1 MAVFIN
7 RQAPQSGIASLL
19 ALQGRGGDTELVHM
33 TRPEVRRLQQS
44 GLMSVNP
51 DTGLPEYFL
60 GDVFDTVKASV
71 KNYFR
76 PENIIPAVASIALP
90 AIAGP
95 AFSQLGL
102 SPLATRSILSG
113 AGTALGSLPFRSL
126 SDSLSAGI
134 VSGGLQYGTGKL
146 AEFLGPSDNT
156 LGIKDSD
163 DYIRDQRL
171 QQIKEAKELIY
182 NGARTPEEIFE
193 TYMNG
198 TFKPSMNNH

>member
-60 GDVFDTVKASV
+60 GDIFDTVKASV
-71 KNYFR
+71 KNVFK

-95 AFSQLGL
+95 LIPGLGLGL

-126 SDSLSAGI
+126 SDSLS
-134 VSGGLQYGTGKL
+134 SG
-146 AEFLGPSDNT
+146 S
-156 LGIKDSD
+156 
-163 DYIRDQRL
+163 
-171 QQIKEAKELIY
+171 
-182 NGARTPEEIFE
+182 
-193 TYMNG
+193 
-198 TFKPSMNNH
+198 

>member
-33 TRPEVRRLQQS
+33 TRPEVKRLQQS

-60 GDVFDTVKASV
+60 GDVFDTVKSAV
-71 KNYFR
+71 KNYFK

-113 AGTALGSLPFRSL
+113 TGTALGSLPFRSL
-126 SDSLSAGI
+126 SDSLSAGV

-146 AEFLGPSDNT
+146 RQALGPTDAD
-156 LGIKDSD
+156 LGIDLS
-163 DYIRDQRL
+163 
-171 QQIKEAKELIY
+171 LIH
-182 NGARTPEEIFE
+182 I
-193 TYMNG
+193 
-198 TFKPSMNNH
+198 